1 MPVEFEKRTIIG
13 VVALLKWGATESF
26 AASAVGVKC
35 PESRDPLAWATK
47 GQCNQMSSIVTGK
60 AVYSTD
66 LGGFRGVFQRDR
78 AAPLQY
84 LQQSR

>member
-35 PESRDPLAWATK
+35 PESRDPLAWAMK
-47 GQCNQMSSIVTGK
+47 GQCNQVLGMVTGK
-60 AVYSTD
+60 AVLLTD

-78 AAPLQY
+78 AAPLQC
-84 LQQSR
+84 LQLSR